1 MTAYDPERDP
11 VRRAGR
17 ILRWTVSWLAVP
29 ALLGVFVSGNIDV
42 RALPLFGPE
51 RITAVLFLDG
61 QAYFGHL
68 DDSGE
73 NGMLVL
79 RDVYYFQDAKGGTT
93 GLPVSLV
100 ARGQEAH
107 EPADGMSINRDRVL
121 AVERVRPE
129 SSVAKAIE
137 AERAL
142 RGVTAPVLTLNRP
155 AQPSPAAL
163 APQRAATEHGIAR
176 GFVIAV

>member
-1 MTAYDPERDP
+1 
-11 VRRAGR
+11 
-17 ILRWTVSWLAVP
+17 
-29 ALLGVFVSGNIDV
+29 
-42 RALPLFGPE
+42 
-51 RITAVLFLDG
+51 
-61 QAYFGHL
+61 
-68 DDSGE
+68 
-73 NGMLVL
+73 MLIL

-93 GLPVSLV
+93 GLPVGLV

-142 RGVTAPVLTLNRP
+142 RGATPPLLTLNRP
-155 AQPSPAAL
+155 AQPSRAAL

-176 GFVIAV
+176 GFVAAVEQLCTDADHRW